1 MEKTLYLCGAGN
13 SEGVR
18 LALTINRRN
27 SRWDR
32 ICLLDDDQAKKGLDV
47 LGVKIAGPLEML
59 AEADLANDE
68 VVNLVARTTE
78 KRWIVRSRI
87 EQYGLR
93 FATLIHPLVDT
104 EGATFHSNTI
114 AYQNS
119 TIGSLS
125 KMDEGSVAFMGA
137 IIGHGSSLGRG
148 CIVGPNGVINARV
161 RLGDGVYVGSNA
173 SILPELKIGSWST
186 IAANTVVTQDLPVGA
201 TVMGVPGKIVL
212 TLEMKLRMRAF
223 RNLPPAILKDLQ
235 DLVKPAVST
244 FRQTT

>member
-32 ICLLDDDQAKKGLDV
+32 IFLLDDEPAKKGLEV
-47 LGVKIAGPLEML
+47 LGIKIAGPLEML
-59 AEADLANDE
+59 AEADPANDE

-93 FATLIHPLVDT
+93 FATLIHPSVDT
-104 EGATFHSNTI
+104 EGATFPSDTI

-125 KMDEGSVAFMGA
+125 KIDEGSVAFMGA

-161 RLGDGVYVGSNA
+161 KLGDGVYVGSNA

-223 RNLPPAILKDLQ
+223 RNLPPAILNDLQ
-235 DLVKPAVST
+235 DLVKPAASIYRHAT
-244 FRQTT
+244 